1 MEALALL
8 LFERMG
14 ILLIVTFILT
24 RIPIVRQ
31 LLDRKM
37 SVMNTIYFICLFG
50 LFGILGTYAGVVIEG
65 GVVSSSFWIF
75 PLQADQSLAHSALVG
90 VVIGGLMGGP
100 LVGIGAGLITGIHLY
115 MIGGFTGLAGGIAA
129 PLTGLLAGG
138 VARFFLQERVIS
150 PAKAIFI
157 GMFAPIV
164 QMGIILIVSA
174 PSEKAIEL
182 VDLIGIPMVLTNS
195 ISIAIFTTMLRVVFR
210 EEERA
215 VAYETQ
221 RALHIA
227 EAALPHLKQ
236 GLTYQS
242 ADAITRLLLRELK
255 TAAVAVTDTEN
266 ILAHAGLGDRILIP
280 GEPIRSELS
289 RQAIGTGKLQI
300 AINHEDIQ
308 PNHRALKAAI
318 IVPIKQ
324 AGQVAGLIKLY
335 FKKPQEI
342 RSVEIVLAEGL
353 GKLLSY
359 QLSVA
364 MHESMEALMKE
375 SELRILQ
382 SQINPHFLF
391 NTLNSIVSLIRI
403 EPDMA
408 RHITMQ
414 LSTFMRLNIKLIAS
428 HTISIQQEIM
438 HLSSY
443 LEIIQI
449 RFKDQITMEVQLDSD
464 LLIAMI
470 PPVTLQPLVENCIK
484 HGLKDRNHGGRIRI
498 EVLNHE
504 DTLQI
509 SIEDNGSGIP
519 PELLEQLGKGPVNSN
534 EGNGIGV
541 YNVNQRLIG
550 LFGEESRLFIE
561 NNVNGGCRFSFNIPG
576 TSTERRGYVGENHEG
591 YDC

>member
-24 RIPIVRQ
+24 RIPLVRQ

-37 SVMNTIYFICLFG
+37 SMMSTIYFICLFG
-50 LFGILGTYAGVVIEG
+50 LFGILGTYAGVVIER
-65 GVVSSSFWIF
+65 GVISSSFWIL
-75 PLQADQSLAHSALVG
+75 PLHVDQALAHSALVG

-100 LVGIGAGLITGIHLY
+100 VVGIGAGLITGSHLY
-115 MIGGFTGLAGGIAA
+115 LMSGFTGLAGGIAA
-129 PLTGLLAGG
+129 PVTGLLAGG

-157 GMFAPIV
+157 GMFAPIM
-164 QMGIILIVSA
+164 QMGIILIVAA

-182 VDLIGIPMVLTNS
+182 VDMIGIPMVLTNS

-242 ADAITRLLLRELK
+242 AEAIARLLLRELN
-255 TAAVAVTDTEN
+255 TAAVAVTDTEH
-266 ILAHAGLGDRILIP
+266 ILAHEGFGAMILIP

-289 RQAIGTGKLQI
+289 RQAIATGEMQI
-300 AINHEDIQ
+300 AYNHEEIQ
-308 PNHRALKAAI
+308 PNHKALGAAI

-324 AGQVAGLIKLY
+324 AGHVAGLIKLY

-342 RSVEIVLAEGL
+342 RSVEIVLAQGL

-364 MHESMEALMKE
+364 MHESMEGLMKE

-382 SQINPHFLF
+382 SQINPHFLY

-414 LSTFMRLNIKLIAS
+414 LSIFMRLNIKVIAS
-428 HTISIQQEIM
+428 HKISIQQEM
-438 HLSSY
+438 KHLSSY

-449 RFKDQITMEVQLDSD
+449 RFKDQITMEVQWDPD
-464 LLIAMI
+464 LPKYMI
-470 PPVTLQPLVENCIK
+470 PPVTLQPLVENCIR
-484 HGLKDRNHGGRIRI
+484 HGLKDITHGGQIRI
-498 EVLNHE
+498 EVMDKDHSLE
-504 DTLQI
+504 L
-509 SIEDNGSGIP
+509 SVEDNGSGIS
-519 PELLEQLGKGPVNSN
+519 PELIEKLGKGPVNSMD
-534 EGNGIGV
+534 GNGIGV

-561 NNVNGGCRFSFNIPG
+561 NKSDGGCRFSFSIPR
-576 TSTERRGYVGENHEG
+576 TSIEKGEYAGENH
-591 YDC
+591 

>member
-1 MEALALL
+1 METLALL

-24 RIPIVRQ
+24 RIPLFRQ
-31 LLDRKM
+31 LLDRSM
-37 SVMNTIYFICLFG
+37 SVMNTIYFSCLFG
-50 LFGILGTYAGVVIEG
+50 LFGILGTYAGVVIQDG
-65 GVVSSSFWIF
+65 AIFSSFWIF
-75 PLQADQSLAHSALVG
+75 PLQPEQALAHSALVG

-100 LVGIGAGLITGIHLY
+100 IVGIAAGFITGCHLY

-138 VARFFLQERVIS
+138 VARFFLQERVLS

-157 GMFAPIV
+157 GMFAPIIL
-164 QMGIILIVSA
+164 MGVILIVSS
-174 PSEKAIEL
+174 PSEKAISF
-182 VDLIGIPMVLTNS
+182 VDMIGIPMVLTNS

-215 VAYETQ
+215 AAYETW

-242 ADAITRLLLRELK
+242 AEAIAGLLLRELK
-255 TAAVAVTDTEN
+255 TAAVAVTDAEN
-266 ILAHAGLGDRILIP
+266 ILAHAGFGAVQRIP
-280 GEPIRSELS
+280 GEKIKSELS
-289 RQAIGTGKLQI
+289 RQAIATGMLQI
-300 AINHEDIQ
+300 AYSYEEIQ
-308 PNHRALKAAI
+308 PNHRALGAAI
-318 IVPIKQ
+318 IVPITQ
-324 AGQVAGLIKLY
+324 AGRVAGLIKLY

-342 RSVEIVLAEGL
+342 RSVEIVLAQGL

-364 MHESMEALMKE
+364 MHENMEGLMKE

-414 LSTFMRLNIKLIAS
+414 LSTFMRLNIKVIAS
-428 HTISIQQEIM
+428 HKISVGQEM
-438 HLSSY
+438 THLSAY

-449 RFKDQITMEVQLDSD
+449 RFKDQISVDVQMEPAFSFF
-464 LLIAMI
+464 MI

-484 HGLKDRNHGGRIRI
+484 HGLKDITHGGQIRI
-498 EVLNHE
+498 ELKNKGDFAEFVV
-504 DTLQI
+504 
-509 SIEDNGSGIP
+509 EDNGIGIP
-519 PELLEQLGKGPVNSN
+519 TEMMDILGKEPVNSS

-550 LFGEESRLFIE
+550 LFGDDSRLYIE
-561 NNVNGGCRFSFNIPG
+561 NKSEGGCRFSFSIPR
-576 TSTERRGYVGENHEG
+576 TSIEGGYYEDEKH
-591 YDC
+591 

>member
-1 MEALALL
+1 M
-8 LFERMG
+8 
-14 ILLIVTFILT
+14 
-24 RIPIVRQ
+24 
-31 LLDRKM
+31 
-37 SVMNTIYFICLFG
+37 
-50 LFGILGTYAGVVIEG
+50 
-65 GVVSSSFWIF
+65 
-75 PLQADQSLAHSALVG
+75 
-90 VVIGGLMGGP
+90 
-100 LVGIGAGLITGIHLY
+100 
-115 MIGGFTGLAGGIAA
+115 
-129 PLTGLLAGG
+129 
-138 VARFFLQERVIS
+138 
-150 PAKAIFI
+150 
-157 GMFAPIV
+157 

-174 PSEKAIEL
+174 PSEKAIAL

-242 ADAITRLLLRELK
+242 ADAIARLLLRELK
-255 TAAVAVTDTEN
+255 TAAVAVTDVEN
-266 ILAHAGLGDRILIP
+266 ILAHAGLGDKILIP
-280 GEPIRSELS
+280 GERIRSELS

-300 AINHEDIQ
+300 ALNYEDIQ
-308 PNHRALKAAI
+308 PNHTVLRAAI

-324 AGQVAGLIKLY
+324 AGHVAGLIKLY

-391 NTLNSIVSLIRI
+391 NTLNSIVSLTRI
-403 EPDMA
+403 EPEMA

-414 LSTFMRLNIKLIAS
+414 LSTFMRLNIKIIAS
-428 HTISIQQEIM
+428 HKITIQQEMM
-438 HLSSY
+438 HLNSY

-449 RFKDQITMEVQLDSD
+449 RFKDQINMEVQFDPD
-464 LLIAMI
+464 LPMYMI
-470 PPVTLQPLVENCIK
+470 PPVTLQPLVENCIN
-484 HGLKDRNHGGRIRI
+484 HGLKDSNHGGRIRI
-498 EVLNHE
+498 EVLNK
-504 DTLQI
+504 DDALQI
-509 SIEDNGSGIP
+509 SVEDNGRGIS
-519 PELLEQLGKGPVNSN
+519 PELLEQLGKVPVNSK

-550 LFGEESRLFIE
+550 LFGEESQLFIE
-561 NNVNGGCRFSFNIPG
+561 NKSDGGCRFTFNIPRI
-576 TSTERRGYVGENHEG
+576 STEREEYAGETH
-591 YDC
+591 

>member
-1 MEALALL
+1 METLALL

-24 RIPIVRQ
+24 RIPLVRQ

-37 SVMNTIYFICLFG
+37 SIMNTIYFICLFG

-65 GVVSSSFWIF
+65 GVISSSFWIL
-75 PLQADQSLAHSALVG
+75 PLHADQALAHSALVG

-100 LVGIGAGLITGIHLY
+100 IVGIGAGLITGVHLY
-115 MIGGFTGLAGGIAA
+115 VMSGFTGLADGIAA
-129 PLTGLLAGG
+129 PVTGLLAGG

-157 GMFAPIV
+157 GMFAPIM

-174 PSEKAIEL
+174 PSDKAIEL
-182 VDLIGIPMVLTNS
+182 VDMIGIPMVLTNS

-242 ADAITRLLLRELK
+242 AEAIARLLLKELK
-255 TAAVAVTDTEN
+255 TTAVAVTDAEN
-266 ILAHAGLGDRILIP
+266 ILAHAGLGTILIP

-289 RQAIGTGKLQI
+289 RQSIATGKLQI
-300 AINHEDIQ
+300 ALNHEDIQ
-308 PNHRALKAAI
+308 PNHRSLGAAI

-324 AGQVAGLIKLY
+324 AGHVAGLIKLY

-342 RSVEIVLAEGL
+342 RSVEIVLAQGL

-414 LSTFMRLNIKLIAS
+414 LSTFMRLNIKIIAS
-428 HTISIQQEIM
+428 QQISIQQEMI

-449 RFKDQITMEVQLDSD
+449 RFKDQITMDVQLASD

-484 HGLKDRNHGGRIRI
+484 HGLKDSNQGGRIRI
-498 EVLNHE
+498 EVKNKVHS
-504 DTLQI
+504 LQL
-509 SIEDNGSGIP
+509 SVEDNGSGIP
-519 PELLEQLGKGPVNSN
+519 PELIEKLGKEPVNSI

-550 LFGEESRLFIE
+550 LFGEDSRLFIE
-561 NNVNGGCRFSFNIPG
+561 NKLEGGCRFTFNIPRFG
-576 TSTERRGYVGENHEG
+576 HERGGYNGETH
-591 YDC
+591 

>member
-75 PLQADQSLAHSALVG
+75 PLQSDQALAHSALVG

-100 LVGIGAGLITGIHLY
+100 IVGIGAGLITGSHLY
-115 MIGGFTGLAGGIAA
+115 MMSGFTGLAGGIAA

-164 QMGIILIVSA
+164 QMGIILIVSV

-195 ISIAIFTTMLRVVFR
+195 ISIAIFTTMLRVDFGR
-210 EEERA
+210 GCA

-242 ADAITRLLLRELK
+242 ADAIARLLLMELK
-255 TAAVAVTDTEN
+255 TAAVAVTDAEN

-300 AINHEDIQ
+300 ALNHEDIQ
-308 PNHRALKAAI
+308 PNHRLLRAAI

-382 SQINPHFLF
+382 SQNQSSFLIQYIE
-391 NTLNSIVSLIRI
+391 LNSL
-403 EPDMA
+403 PD
-408 RHITMQ
+408 
-414 LSTFMRLNIKLIAS
+414 
-428 HTISIQQEIM
+428 
-438 HLSSY
+438 
-443 LEIIQI
+443 
-449 RFKDQITMEVQLDSD
+449 
-464 LLIAMI
+464 
-470 PPVTLQPLVENCIK
+470 
-484 HGLKDRNHGGRIRI
+484 
-498 EVLNHE
+498 
-504 DTLQI
+504 
-509 SIEDNGSGIP
+509 
-519 PELLEQLGKGPVNSN
+519 SN
-534 EGNGIGV
+534 
-541 YNVNQRLIG
+541 
-550 LFGEESRLFIE
+550 
-561 NNVNGGCRFSFNIPG
+561 
-576 TSTERRGYVGENHEG
+576 
-591 YDC
+591 

>member
-1 MEALALL
+1 MEALTLL

-24 RIPIVRQ
+24 RIPLVRQ

-37 SVMNTIYFICLFG
+37 SIMNTIYFICLFG

-65 GVVSSSFWIF
+65 GVISSSFWIL
-75 PLQADQSLAHSALVG
+75 PLQANQALAHSALVG

-100 LVGIGAGLITGIHLY
+100 IVGIGAGLITGVHLY
-115 MIGGFTGLAGGIAA
+115 IMSGFTGLAGGIAA
-129 PLTGLLAGG
+129 PLTGFLAGG

-150 PAKAIFI
+150 SAKAIFI
-157 GMFAPIV
+157 GMFAPIM
-164 QMGIILIVSA
+164 QMGIILIVSK
-174 PSEKAIEL
+174 PSENAIEL
-182 VDLIGIPMVLTNS
+182 VDMIGIPMVLTNS

-215 VAYETQ
+215 AAYETQ

-242 ADAITRLLLRELK
+242 AEAIARLLLRELK
-255 TAAVAVTDTEN
+255 TAAVAVTDSEK
-266 ILAHAGLGDRILIP
+266 ILAHVGFGAMILIP

-289 RQAIGTGKLQI
+289 RQAIATGKMQI
-300 AINHEDIQ
+300 AFNHEEIQ
-308 PNHRALKAAI
+308 PNHKVLGAAI

-324 AGQVAGLIKLY
+324 AGRVAGLIKLY

-342 RSVEIVLAEGL
+342 RSVEIVLAQGL

-414 LSTFMRLNIKLIAS
+414 LSTFMRLNIKIIAS
-428 HTISIQQEIM
+428 QQISIQQEMI

-464 LLIAMI
+464 LPMFMI

-484 HGLKDRNHGGRIRI
+484 HGLKDRTHGGQIRI
-498 EVLNHE
+498 EVKNNNHSLE
-504 DTLQI
+504 I
-509 SIEDNGSGIP
+509 SVEDNGSGMA
-519 PELLEQLGKGPVNSN
+519 PELIEKLGKEPVNSL

-541 YNVNQRLIG
+541 FNVNQRLIG
-550 LFGEESRLFIE
+550 LFGEQSGLFIE
-561 NNVNGGCRFSFNIPG
+561 NKSDGGCRFTFSIPRI
-576 TSTERRGYVGENHEG
+576 SIERGISR
-591 YDC
+591 